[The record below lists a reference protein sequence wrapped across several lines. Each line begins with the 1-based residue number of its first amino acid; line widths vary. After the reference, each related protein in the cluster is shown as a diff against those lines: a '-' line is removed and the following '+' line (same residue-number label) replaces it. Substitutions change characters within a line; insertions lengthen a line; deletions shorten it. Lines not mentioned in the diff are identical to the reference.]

1 MSHIPVLIEKILPFL
16 DRFPSGIV
24 VDATFGAG
32 GYTRQILEKHP
43 NLSVIGFD
51 QDNTVL
57 PFVKK
62 IQAEFPTR
70 FSFIQDNFENISEQ
84 LKDEKNI
91 VAVVMDLGVSS
102 MQIDQEARGFSY
114 QKNGKLDM
122 RMDVNQKLTAFEIV
136 NNWDRK
142 DLRQLFWKYGE
153 ENFSP
158 LISANICHAREK
170 KTIETTFELRK
181 IIESS
186 AHSMK
191 AVMRCFQ
198 AIRIAVNDELGSLEK
213 GLENA
218 TKVLQKNGVLAVV
231 SFHSLED
238 RIAKK
243 FMISK
248 GKTVA
253 TSRYMPAD
261 LSDKNY
267 EILTKKP
274 ILPSENEIENNP
286 RSRSAKL
293 RILKK
298 R

>member
-1 MSHIPVLIEKILPFL
+1 MSHVPVLIEKILPFL
-16 DRFPSGIV
+16 DHFSSGIV

-32 GYTRQILEKHP
+32 GYTRHILEKYP

-57 PFVKK
+57 LFAEK
-62 IQAEFPTR
+62 IKGDFPNR

-84 LKDEKNI
+84 LKDQKNI

-122 RMDVNQKLTAFEIV
+122 RMNAQQKLTAFEIV

-153 ENFSP
+153 ESFSP

-170 KTIETTFELRK
+170 KTIETTFELRR

-198 AIRIAVNDELGSLEK
+198 AIRIVVNDELGSLEK

-218 TKVLQKNGVLAVV
+218 TKVLDKDGILAVV

-248 GKTVA
+248 GKIA
-253 TSRYMPAD
+253 STSRYMPAD
-261 LSDKNY
+261 LSEKNY